1 MTFLVSTTTDTIPGK
16 TTIGGYIINLL
27 AFFFL
32 TWVILLSVT
41 DCSLSLDL
49 TGDQACKIT

>member
-32 TWVILLSVT
+32 DMGHFTFSNRLLP
-41 DCSLSLDL
+41 LS
-49 TGDQACKIT
+49 